1 MCWKLSCRA
10 VAAQQRAT
18 WMIFG
23 LSENGY
29 GIERALQGM
38 IAPQSSFKAR
48 SGPLQYMA
56 GSAFGAGFGGPCG
69 VGDD

>member
-1 MCWKLSCRA
+1 
-10 VAAQQRAT
+10 
-18 WMIFG
+18 MIFG

-38 IAPQSSFKAR
+38 LAPQSSFKAR